1 MITDPKIL
9 GLAFV
14 EGVIPSIFWLWFWL
28 REDSKKEE
36 PKGIL
41 TVVFIMGMIGV
52 ACVLPIQKFIQA
64 HIDSHVLQTI
74 LWAGAEEI
82 IKYLAVLVILYRTKY
97 TDEPIEWPIYLITSA
112 LGFAALE
119 NFLFLI
125 KPLSLGNNTLSLLT
139 GELRF
144 LGSTLLHGV
153 SSAII
158 GIASGLSL
166 YMGSFTRKIYIFLSI
181 ILAISLHSL
190 FNFFIIRNSG
200 MDFLKVFGFL
210 WVVSIIIMLLF
221 EKVRRISN
229 QNSN

>member
-1 MITDPKIL
+1 MEWYSNLD
-9 GLAFV
+9 F
-14 EGVIPSIFWLWFWL
+14 
-28 REDSKKEE
+28 
-36 PKGIL
+36 
-41 TVVFIMGMIGV
+41 
-52 ACVLPIQKFIQA
+52 
-64 HIDSHVLQTI
+64 
-74 LWAGAEEI
+74 
-82 IKYLAVLVILYRTKY
+82 KYLAVLVILYRTKY

-144 LGSTLLHGV
+144 LGSTLLHVV

>member
-144 LGSTLLHGV
+144 LGSTLLHVV

-166 YMGSFTRKIYIFLSI
+166 YRGSFTRKIYIFLSI

>member
-144 LGSTLLHGV
+144 LGSTLLHVV